1 MFIDRTSKGSYY
13 DVLMVQ
19 PNSSDSEIKDAYK
32 KLSDIYHPERT
43 TLNKKIAAL
52 RFRLINEAYAAL
64 RTEEGRT
71 RYNKLLLLR
80 SGKPN
85 GLKLAG
91 VNDNYNPQEKKI
103 RDLLSGLIKPRTKI
117 PPSIEISEE
126 EIEAQRDETLSQEER
141 IKKDRDHG

>member
-52 RFRLINEAYAAL
+52 RYRLINEAFAAL
-64 RTEEGRT
+64 RSEEGRV

-85 GLKLAG
+85 GLKLVG

-103 RDLLSGLIKPRTKI
+103 RDLLSGLLKPRAKTTEAVTV
-117 PPSIEISEE
+117 S
-126 EIEAQRDETLSQEER
+126 EIETTQQKDEITSQEEI